1 MNLIQLKHMIALAET
16 GSFSQAAARLHLT
29 QPALSRSIQ
38 ALEAELGMP
47 LVDRIGKRNELTPFG
62 QLALERARRIV
73 FEAGELRQS
82 ALALQAGQAGTLRIG
97 LGSGPGAMLMT
108 PLLVHMARHHP
119 RVRLTISR
127 GATNLQLQQLRAR
140 ALDGVVIDLRSLV
153 PGPDL
158 RVERLPDLRA
168 GFMCRSGHP
177 LCKLRRVSFDDLLA
191 YPIASSPLSDEVAR
205 ILIAHFGP
213 RAHPDQMVTLRCEEI
228 SSLVEAARI
237 TDAVF
242 LGIIAAARE
251 PMASGEL
258 VELALTPP
266 LHTSAQFAL
275 ITLQGRTETPAMEML
290 RAFMAERMR
299 E

>member
-1 MNLIQLKHMIALAET
+1 MNLIQLKHLIALAET

-38 ALEAELGMP
+38 ALESELGMA

-62 QLALERARRIV
+62 QLALERARRIA
-73 FEAGELRQS
+73 FEAGELKQS
-82 ALALQAGQAGTLRIG
+82 ACDLQAGEAGMLRIG

-108 PLLVHMARHHP
+108 PFLVHMAKHHP
-119 RVRLTISR
+119 KVRLTISR
-127 GATNLQLQQLRAR
+127 GATNVQLQQLRGR
-140 ALDGVVIDLRSLV
+140 ALDGIVIDLRSLV
-153 PGPDL
+153 PGSDL
-158 RVERLPDLRA
+158 NVERLPDLRA
-168 GFMCRSGHP
+168 GFICRSGHP
-177 LCKLRRVSFDDLLA
+177 LHKLPCIRFEDLLA

-205 ILIAHFGP
+205 ILVAHFGP
-213 RAHPDQMVTLRCEEI
+213 RAHPDEMVTLRCEEI
-228 SSLVEAARI
+228 AGLVEAARV

-251 PMASGEL
+251 PIASGEL
-258 VELALTPP
+258 AELVLTPP

-275 ITLQGRTETPAMEML
+275 ITLQGRTETPAMQTL
-290 RAFMAERMR
+290 RTFMAQRMR